1 MVIVLKKRGKN
12 SKMKMVIS
20 SKNTNKYAK
29 EERKMII
36 MDLKIDNF
44 LAFKNFH
51 MNMSYPKKIVD
62 SYIAHEYLQERT
74 NFRYKKVNILMGGN
88 ATGKTSIGKVLM
100 CICNFIKNKEANSI
114 VSKVGDTKKEAS
126 ITVDFI
132 GHSLRMYRLDIKVKP
147 SDEEG
152 ELPKV
157 FVCKRVTDIGEKDRY
172 ETCAAKID
180 RIPLEYNEDYAEEL
194 EKIDPIGWMF
204 TYPSDM
210 GNKAVEFPQDPSF
223 LKVMEYT
230 LKSLDPA
237 IKSVEKSKEVV
248 NTFIVHM
255 QSGDLL
261 VQDGEVIKKNIL
273 SSGTKA
279 GIDIASLIY
288 SIYKGEC
295 GFYYCD
301 EKFSYIHSELEKA
314 FLNVMIHG
322 LRNGEQLFFTTHNS
336 DIMDLPLPKHS
347 YIFLKKDIHNE
358 EEPIKCVYASDYLKR
373 NTDSIRRA
381 IDNDLF
387 ATSPNLEYVYEIA
400 EISEFSKEEC

>member
-1 MVIVLKKRGKN
+1 MNDNIIKG
-12 SKMKMVIS
+12 
-20 SKNTNKYAK
+20 
-29 EERKMII
+29 ERKIARK
-36 MDLKIDNF
+36 LREW
-44 LAFKNFH
+44 
-51 MNMSYPKKIVD
+51 YPGAIYHLMHRGVR
-62 SYIAHEYLQERT
+62 RT
-74 NFRYKKVNILMGGN
+74 EIF
-88 ATGKTSIGKVLM
+88 
-100 CICNFIKNKEANSI
+100 
-114 VSKVGDTKKEAS
+114 
-126 ITVDFI
+126 
-132 GHSLRMYRLDIKVKP
+132 
-147 SDEEG
+147 SDEADYQMFLEI
-152 ELPKV
+152 LKVALDKV

-279 GIDIASLIY
+279 GIDIA
-288 SIYKGEC
+288 
-295 GFYYCD
+295 
-301 EKFSYIHSELEKA
+301 
-314 FLNVMIHG
+314 
-322 LRNGEQLFFTTHNS
+322 
-336 DIMDLPLPKHS
+336 
-347 YIFLKKDIHNE
+347 
-358 EEPIKCVYASDYLKR
+358 
-373 NTDSIRRA
+373 
-381 IDNDLF
+381 
-387 ATSPNLEYVYEIA
+387 
-400 EISEFSKEEC
+400 